1 MSLVGAL
8 IVPVNS
14 TSRGAT
20 TGSNSLI
27 SALGSPAVRG
37 TTTSTNW
44 ISSTNCADFANS
56 VPFASNN
63 IEPPSKTNSS

>member
-1 MSLVGAL
+1 MSLVAAA

-20 TGSNSLI
+20 TGNNSFM
-27 SALGSPAVRG
+27 STFGSPGVRG

-44 ISSTNCADFANS
+44 ISSTNCADFANNA
-56 VPFASNN
+56 PLASNN